1 VENFPPPYSRSG
13 VRVQREFRGRALDSA
28 ALSAMIEALL
38 PCFVPPPERTPAM
51 PPPTGPSRRRFLQA
65 TAAALAAPAV
75 LVRADRGPND
85 RINLGFIGVG
95 TMGRGHLGAFL
106 GYPEVQVIAVCDVVA
121 ERRDD
126 ARKRVEQR
134 YADARKSG
142 AYKGCAAYNDF
153 RELLGRKDL
162 DAVVIATPDHWHA
175 IPCVLAAAAGKDIYC
190 EKPLTLAIAQ
200 GRKIVNAVK
209 QHKVVFQTGSQQRS
223 EYGGKFRRAAELV
236 RNGRIGKVRTVRVG
250 VGGPAV
256 PCDLPAQE
264 VPAGTDWDLWL
275 GPAPKRG
282 YNEILC
288 PKGIHRHFPA
298 WRNYREYANGGLAD
312 MGAHHFDIAQW
323 ALGMD
328 GSGPVKVEPP
338 AGKKTTGLKYTYVN
352 GVVMIHGGP
361 GGCTFEGSEGTI
373 YVDRD
378 KLESKPA
385 SILMEKLGERD
396 VQLYHAYNHRK
407 NWLECIRSRKETICP
422 AEVGH
427 RSATVCHL
435 GNIGYWLR
443 TPLQWGPVKERFVDN
458 DEANKWVDRALREP
472 WKL

>member
-1 VENFPPPYSRSG
+1 
-13 VRVQREFRGRALDSA
+13 
-28 ALSAMIEALL
+28 
-38 PCFVPPPERTPAM
+38 M
-51 PPPTGPSRRRFLQA
+51 PPPTGPTRRRFLQA
-65 TAAALAAPAV
+65 SAAALAAPTAFA
-75 LVRADRGPND
+75 VRAADSKPNE
-85 RINLGFIGVG
+85 RLNVGFIGVG
-95 TMGRGHLGAFL
+95 TQGRYHVGGFL
-106 GYPEVQVIAVCDVVA
+106 GYPDVQVVAVCDVVA

-134 YADARKSG
+134 YAAAKKSG

-153 RELLGRKDL
+153 RELLARKDI

-175 IPCVLAAAAGKDIYC
+175 IPCVLAARAKKDVYC

-200 GRKIVNAVK
+200 GRKIVDAVK
-209 QHKVVFQTGSQQRS
+209 KYQIIFQTGSQQRS

-236 RNGRIGKVRTVRVG
+236 RNGRLGKVHTVRVG

-256 PCDLPAQE
+256 PCDLPGQE
-264 VPAGTDWDLWL
+264 APAGTDWDLWL

-282 YNEILC
+282 YNEVLC
-288 PKGIHRHFPA
+288 PKGVHRHFPA

-323 ALGMD
+323 ALDMD
-328 GSGPVKVEPP
+328 GSGPVKIEPP
-338 AGKKTTGLKYTYVN
+338 AGKATHGLKYTYAS
-352 GVVMIHGGP
+352 GVVMFHGGP
-361 GGCTFEGSEGTI
+361 SGCTFEGSAGTL

-378 KLESKPA
+378 KIESKPA
-385 SILMEKLGERD
+385 SILMEKLGDKD
-396 VQLYHAYNHRK
+396 VRLYHATDHRR
-407 NWLECIRSRKETICP
+407 NWLECVRSRKEPICP

-443 TPLQWGPVKERFVDN
+443 TPLRWGPVKERFIDN
-458 DEANKWVDRALREP
+458 DEANQWVGRALREP

>member
-1 VENFPPPYSRSG
+1 
-13 VRVQREFRGRALDSA
+13 
-28 ALSAMIEALL
+28 
-38 PCFVPPPERTPAM
+38 M
-51 PPPTGPSRRRFLQA
+51 PQPSRRRFLQA
-65 TAAALAAPAV
+65 SAAALAAPTV
-75 LVRADRGPND
+75 LVPARRGGADSKPNE
-85 RINLGFIGVG
+85 RLALGFIGVG
-95 TMGRGHLGAFL
+95 TMGRGHVHAFL
-106 GYPEVQVIAVCDVVA
+106 GYPDVQVVAVCDVVA
-121 ERRDD
+121 QRRDS
-126 ARKRVEQR
+126 AKKMVEDHYGRQE
-134 YADARKSG
+134 KSG
-142 AYKGCAAYNDF
+142 YKGCATYNDF
-153 RELLGRKDL
+153 RELLARKDV

-175 IPCVLAAAAGKDIYC
+175 IPCVEAAAARKDIYC
-190 EKPLTLAIAQ
+190 EKPLTLAIAW
-200 GRKIVNAVK
+200 GRKVVDAVK
-209 QHKVVFQTGSQQRS
+209 KNKVVFQTGSQQRS

-236 RNGRIGKVRTVRVG
+236 RNGRLGKVHTVRVG

-264 VPAGTDWDLWL
+264 APAGTDWDLWL

-288 PKGIHRHFPA
+288 PKGVHGHFPA
-298 WRNYREYANGGLAD
+298 WRNYREYANGALAD

-328 GSGPVKVEPP
+328 GSGPVKIEPP
-338 AGKKTTGLKYTYVN
+338 AGKATTGLKYTYAN
-352 GVVMIHGGP
+352 GVVMFHGGRS
-361 GGCTFEGSEGTI
+361 GCTFEGADGTL

-385 SILMEKLGERD
+385 RILDEKLGDKD
-396 VQLYHAYNHRK
+396 VRLYHATDHRK
-407 NWLECIRSRKETICP
+407 NWLECVRSRKETICP

-435 GNIGYWLR
+435 GNIGYWVRQPLR
-443 TPLQWGPVKERFVDN
+443 WGPVEERFVEN

>member
-1 VENFPPPYSRSG
+1 
-13 VRVQREFRGRALDSA
+13 
-28 ALSAMIEALL
+28 
-38 PCFVPPPERTPAM
+38 M
-51 PPPTGPSRRRFLQA
+51 PHPTRRRFLQA
-65 TAAALAAPAV
+65 SAAALAAPA
-75 LVRADRGPND
+75 LLRAADAKPNE
-85 RINLGFIGVG
+85 RINVGFIGVG
-95 TMGRGHLGAFL
+95 TQGRYHVGGFL
-106 GYPEVQVIAVCDVVA
+106 GYPDVQVVAVCDVVA

-126 ARKRVEQR
+126 AKKRVEQR
-134 YADARKSG
+134 YAAAKKSG

-153 RELLGRKDL
+153 RELLDRKDI

-175 IPCVLAAAAGKDIYC
+175 IPCVLAAHAKKDVYC

-200 GRKIVNAVK
+200 GRKIVDAVK
-209 QHKVVFQTGSQQRS
+209 KNRVVFQTGSQQRS

-236 RNGRIGKVRTVRVG
+236 RNGRIGKVHTVRVG

-256 PCDLPAQE
+256 PCDLPGQE

-282 YNEILC
+282 YNEVLC
-288 PKGIHRHFPA
+288 PKGVHRHFPA

-323 ALGMD
+323 ALDMD
-328 GSGPVKVEPP
+328 NSGPVKVEPP
-338 AGKKTTGLKYTYVN
+338 AGKATTGLKYTYAN
-352 GVVMIHGGP
+352 GVVMFHGGP
-361 GGCTFEGSEGTI
+361 SGCTFEGSEGTI

-378 KLESKPA
+378 KLQGKPA
-385 SILMEKLGERD
+385 SILTEKLGEQD
-396 VQLYHAYNHRK
+396 VRLYHATDHRR
-407 NWLECIRSRKETICP
+407 NWLECIRSRKEPICP

-443 TPLQWGPVKERFVDN
+443 QPLRWGPAQERFLDN
-458 DEANKWVDRALREP
+458 EEANKWVDRALREP